1 MHNKTRQRPFDH
13 VLIIMFENQYR
24 EYVMAN
30 AYFNRLASQGLDMQN
45 FHGVMHPSQTN
56 YIASIAGELCN
67 MTDDD
72 PPPQPLT
79 QRTIVDLIEEAD
91 TGLTWKA
98 YMDSYIPQSQLWST
112 SLTPA
117 NDFPYVIK
125 HNPFS
130 SFKNIQDNPQRWQKI
145 VNEEQFW
152 RDVITQN
159 LPNYAW
165 FTPNMWN
172 DGHYTVGTHVDPKER
187 APALVDQAA
196 QWLEGF
202 FADLRFP
209 GPDSRLPDNTLVV
222 VTFDESDFMQAF
234 DANKKYTYDGPNQ
247 IYTVLLGDGIK
258 PGVRFEAYNHY
269 SLLRTIEKNFNLNHL
284 GKNDACANHFQF
296 LWQREFSW
304 QAAVDT
310 PLQESHEFSAV
321 ALDNTL
327 YLLSRNQH
335 GALICNRWTAQDGWN
350 DADSPD
356 INTGGTFSLT
366 TQNNTLLL
374 CYSDDNEIKSMRY
387 SDEAGWVAG
396 PSLSHCSANTL
407 VTLELE
413 ADGGV
418 LMVWRNNK
426 NELHS
431 ARLINDTWQDQ
442 QRLGHSSEGD
452 LALNRIGPS
461 VYLIIEQVDDKSLQA
476 VSYNTADYNTTVVAN
491 SQYSGPQDNTT
502 KFKWSPSLTPVA
514 RFGACAYAGTP
525 KELEP
530 VTLPYT
536 ASAPIAMAELDG
548 VLHLVHPG
556 NSKHQLSTET
566 FSVAGILTPLKP
578 VSYKASDEATTS
590 NGYGTLAEAGWSR
603 QTPVHGTH
611 INDGSGLTMARID
624 NKLVLLYND
633 GQKIK
638 MISGSYKKHEID

>member
-1 MHNKTRQRPFDH
+1 MHTKTQQRPFDH

-30 AYFNRLASQGLDMQN
+30 PYFNRLASQGLDMQN

-72 PPPQPLT
+72 PPSQPLT

-159 LPNYAW
+159 LPEYAW

-196 QWLEGF
+196 QWLEDF
-202 FADLRFP
+202 FADLSFP

-222 VTFDESDFMQAF
+222 VTFDESDFMQVF

-321 ALDNTL
+321 ALDNAL

-335 GALICNRWTAQDGWN
+335 GALVCNRWTTQDGWN
-350 DADSPD
+350 NADSPD
-356 INTGGTFSLT
+356 INTNGAFSLT
-366 TQNNTLLL
+366 TQNNALLL
-374 CYSDDNEIKSMRY
+374 CYSDGKEIKSMHY
-387 SDEAGWVAG
+387 SNGAGWVTG
-396 PSLSHCSANTL
+396 PSLSHSSANAL

-413 ADGGV
+413 ADSGV
-418 LMVWRNNK
+418 LMVWRNNEG
-426 NELHS
+426 ELHS
-431 ARLINDTWQDQ
+431 ARLIDNTWQDQ
-442 QRLGHSSEGD
+442 QSLGHTGHGD

-461 VYLIIEQVDDKSLQA
+461 VYLIIEQANDNSLQA
-476 VSYNTADYNTTVVAN
+476 VSYNTADYNTTIVAN

-502 KFKWSPSLTPVA
+502 RFKWSPSLTPVA

-536 ASAPIAMAELDG
+536 ANAPIALAELDG

-556 NSKHQLSTET
+556 NSQNQLLTET

-578 VSYKASDEATTS
+578 VSYKASDGATTS
-590 NGYGTLAEAGWSR
+590 NGYGTLAEAGWGQ
-603 QTPVHGTH
+603 QTTIHDTH
-611 INDGSGLTMARID
+611 IDNKGGLTMARMD
-624 NKLVLLYND
+624 NKLILLYSD
-633 GQKIK
+633 DQQIK
-638 MISGSYKKHEID
+638 MLSGSYQNMK